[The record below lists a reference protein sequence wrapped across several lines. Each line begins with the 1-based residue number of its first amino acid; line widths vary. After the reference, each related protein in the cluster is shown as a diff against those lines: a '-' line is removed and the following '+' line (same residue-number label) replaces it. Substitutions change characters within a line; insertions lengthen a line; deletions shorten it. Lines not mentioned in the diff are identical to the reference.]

1 MKSIFAI
8 TLVAITLSVFSLG
21 CNMSEQA
28 NSNVAPT
35 NSNSTQP
42 NAQAPANT
50 APPNAGVTSSTRT
63 DKAQLLKDLV
73 AVEREYLEANREG
86 DKATLERLLADDFTT
101 RSQNQLY
108 DKVTWIGDAPGY
120 PNIAGND
127 ISNPELVGYTEDT
140 ATVHLTVR
148 RTFKDNSAPFTE
160 TISLGYAK
168 RDGRW
173 QIKTIVIGH

>member
-1 MKSIFAI
+1 MKSN
-8 TLVAITLSVFSLG
+8 LVIMFLASTLSVCSLA
-21 CNMSEQA
+21 CNRLDQA
-28 NSNVAPT
+28 NSNAAPT
-35 NSNSTQP
+35 NVNSTQP
-42 NAQAPANT
+42 NAQATTTT
-50 APPNAGVTSSTRT
+50 ASNVSAPSSTGT

-73 AVEREYLEANREG
+73 AVEREYLAANMEG

-108 DKVTWIGDAPGY
+108 DKVSWIGDAPGY
-120 PNIAGND
+120 PNVAGND
-127 ISNPELVGYTEDT
+127 ISNPELVGYTDDT

-160 TISLGYAK
+160 TISVGYVK
-168 RDGRW
+168 KDGTW